1 MWSVDRIENGIAVL
15 ENDHR
20 IRKKV
25 PLDQLPVDVT
35 EGDVLVVQDGNYV
48 VVDQQ
53 ETNRRREQ
61 AFQLQQRLFRK
72 Q

>member
-20 IRKKV
+20 MRKEV
-25 PLDQLPVDVT
+25 PLNQLPVDVT
-35 EGDVLVVQDGNYV
+35 EGDVLVVQDDNY

>member
-35 EGDVLVVQDGNYV
+35 EGDVLVVQDDNY

>member
-1 MWSVDRIENGIAVL
+1 MMWSVDRIENGIAVL
-15 ENDHR
+15 EDDHR
-20 IRKKV
+20 MRKAV
-25 PLDQLPVDVT
+25 SLDQLPVDVT
-35 EGDVLVVQDGNYV
+35 EGDVLVVQDGNY